1 MKKVPS
7 TLPLVV
13 LVLFLSLFIMSLM
26 GQDNKRK
33 TLSYSDFIKRV
44 LPADGSSSPIYKV
57 ILTNGDDIAKIEDK
71 SGEIYYARIP
81 ASLLGANQ
89 ELADKLVNHDIE
101 VDVKAQSNE
110 GFWINIVSNFIVPVA
125 LFAFFIFMLRNAGGA
140 GGPMAFGKS
149 RAKMMTKDINVTFDD
164 VAGISESKRELEE
177 IVDFLKRTEKYK
189 ALGAKVPK
197 GVLLVGPPGCGKTLL
212 AKAVAGEAGVPFFSI
227 SGSDFVEMFVGV
239 GASRVRDLFEQAKK
253 NAPCIVFIDEID
265 AVGRQRSGMSG
276 GGNDEREQTLNQLLV
291 EMDGFQPNSGI
302 IVLAATNR
310 PDVLDKALLRP
321 GRFDRKVVIDI
332 PDLAGRKQI
341 LDVHARGKPMSEDI
355 DLKVIAKRTPGFS
368 GADLMNL
375 VNEAAILAAREAD
388 KEIHL
393 KHIEEAIDK
402 VAIGPEKRSK
412 IIKPK
417 DQLNT
422 AIHEIGH
429 TLVSIF
435 KESTNEFHKVT
446 IIPRG
451 MALGLTWST
460 EEEYKVS
467 ASQKHL
473 KTEMMVLL
481 GGRVAE
487 EITFGLENITTG
499 ASNDMERCTAIA
511 RAMITRYGMNKGLGI
526 VTYGDNESN
535 PYLSQNAFMQNYSD
549 EFAKRIDEEV
559 KELIQT
565 MYDEVKALLIGKK
578 QLLLGLSQELLT
590 KETMDKEQVFQT
602 IERIQSGEYH
612 ILSLEEMEKIATSRM
627 PERIEAM
634 IREEEAQRREE
645 RERLRKE
652 NSKEGEESSEDTK
665 DGNEEA

>member
-1 MKKVPS
+1 MKKLPA
-7 TLPLVV
+7 TLPLII
-13 LVLFLSLFIMSLM
+13 LILFLTLFAVSLM
-26 GQDNKRK
+26 GQDNQRRI
-33 TLSYSDFIKRV
+33 LSYSDFIKLA
-44 LPADGSSSPIYKV
+44 LPEDGSSTPVYRV
-57 ILTNGDDIAKIEDK
+57 ELTNGDDVAKIEDK
-71 SGEIYYARIP
+71 SGEVYFARIP
-81 ASLLGANQ
+81 ASILGANQ
-89 ELADKLVNHDIE
+89 ELADKLVNQNID
-101 VDVKAQSNE
+101 VDVKAQPNE
-110 GFWINIVSNFIVPVA
+110 GFWINIISNFIVPIA
-125 LFAFFIFMLRNAGGA
+125 LFGLFIFMLRNASG
-140 GGPMAFGKS
+140 GGPMSFGKS

-164 VAGISESKRELEE
+164 VAGIAESKRELEE

-197 GVLLVGPPGCGKTLL
+197 GILLIGPPGCGKTLL
-212 AKAVAGEAGVPFFSI
+212 AKAVAGEAGTPFFSI

-321 GRFDRKVVIDI
+321 GRFDRKVSIDT
-332 PDLAGRKQI
+332 PDLSGREQI
-341 LDVHARGKPMSEDI
+341 LGVHVRGKPLADDI
-355 DLKVIAKRTPGFS
+355 DVKQFAKRTPGFS

-375 VNEAAILAAREAD
+375 VNEAAILAAREDD
-388 KEIHL
+388 KEINQKHL
-393 KHIEEAIDK
+393 EEAIDK

-422 AIHEIGH
+422 AIHEMGH
-429 TLVSIF
+429 TLVSIY

-467 ASQKHL
+467 ASEKHL
-473 KTEMMVLL
+473 KVEMMVLL

-487 EITFGLENITTG
+487 EIIFGKENVTTG

-511 RAMITRYGMNKGLGI
+511 RSMITRYGMNQNLGI
-526 VTYGDNESN
+526 VAYGDRDGNSF
-535 PYLSQNAFMQNYSD
+535 LGQNHVSQNYSD
-549 EFAKRIDEEV
+549 EFAMKIDEEV
-559 KELIQT
+559 KNLIESL
-565 MYDEVKALLIGKK
+565 YHEVKSLLMEKK
-578 QLLLGLSQELLT
+578 EILLGTSQELIK
-590 KETMDKEQVFQT
+590 KETLDKEEVFELIEQVKN
-602 IERIQSGEYH
+602 GEYD
-612 ILSLEEMEKIATSRM
+612 ILSLSEMEAIATSRM
-627 PERIEAM
+627 PEKVEAM
-634 IREEEAQRREE
+634 IREEEAKRKEE
-645 RERLRKE
+645 REKLRLE
-652 NSKEGEESSEDTK
+652 EEQEGTDSESDE
-665 DGNEEA
+665 

>member
-26 GQDNKRK
+26 GQDNKRRI
-33 TLSYSDFIKRV
+33 LSYSDFIKRV
-44 LPADGSSSPIYKV
+44 LPSDGSASPVYKV

-71 SGEIYYARIP
+71 NGEIYYARIP

-89 ELADKLVNHDIE
+89 DLADKLVNQDIE
-101 VDVKAQSNE
+101 VDVKAQANE
-110 GFWINIVSNFIVPVA
+110 GFWINIISNFIVPIA

-140 GGPMAFGKS
+140 GPMSFGKS

-212 AKAVAGEAGVPFFSI
+212 AKAVAGESGVPFFSI

-321 GRFDRKVVIDI
+321 GRFDRKVVIDT

-341 LDVHARGKPMSEDI
+341 LDVHVRGKPVAEEV
-355 DLKVIAKRTPGFS
+355 DLKIIAKRTPGFS

-375 VNEAAILAAREAD
+375 VNEAAILAARESD
-388 KEIHL
+388 KEIRL

-429 TLVSIF
+429 TLISIF
-435 KESTNEFHKVT
+435 KESNNEFHKVT

-467 ASQKHL
+467 ASEKHL
-473 KTEMMVLL
+473 RTEMMVLL

-487 EITFGLENITTG
+487 EIIFGKENVTTG

-511 RAMITRYGMNKGLGI
+511 RAMITRYGMNRDLGI

-535 PYLSQNAFMQNYSD
+535 PYLSQSAYMQNYSD
-549 EFAKRIDEEV
+549 EFARKIDIEV
-559 KELIQT
+559 KELIQEL
-565 MYDEVKALLIGKK
+565 YEQVKTLLNEKRN
-578 QLLLGLSQELLT
+578 LLLGLSQELLY
-590 KETMDKEQVFQT
+590 KETLDKEQVFST
-602 IERIQSGEYH
+602 IEKIQNGEYF
-612 ILSLEEMEKIATSRM
+612 IQSLEEMEKIATSRM
-627 PERIEAM
+627 PERVETM
-634 IREEEAQRREE
+634 IREEEAERKRE

-652 NSKEGEESSEDTK
+652 EKEREDFKGED
-665 DGNEEA
+665 EEA

>member
-26 GQDNKRK
+26 GQDNKRRI
-33 TLSYSDFIKRV
+33 LSYSDFIKRV
-44 LPADGSSSPIYKV
+44 LPSDGSASPVYKV

-71 SGEIYYARIP
+71 NGEIYYARIP

-89 ELADKLVNHDIE
+89 DLADKLVHQDIE

-110 GFWINIVSNFIVPVA
+110 GFWINIISNFIVPVA
-125 LFAFFIFMLRNAGGA
+125 IFAFFIFMLRNAGGA
-140 GGPMAFGKS
+140 GPMSFGKS
-149 RAKMMTKDINVTFDD
+149 RAKMMTKDINVSFDD

-321 GRFDRKVVIDI
+321 GRFDRKVVIDT

-341 LDVHARGKPMSEDI
+341 LDVHVRGKPVAEEI

-375 VNEAAILAAREAD
+375 VNEAAILAARESD
-388 KEIHL
+388 KEIRL

-435 KESTNEFHKVT
+435 KESNNEFHKVT

-467 ASQKHL
+467 ASEKHL
-473 KTEMMVLL
+473 RTEMMVLL

-487 EITFGLENITTG
+487 EIIFGKENVTTG

-511 RAMITRYGMNKGLGI
+511 RAMITRYGMNRDLGI

-535 PYLSQNAFMQNYSD
+535 PYLSQSAYMQNYSD
-549 EFAKRIDEEV
+549 EFARKIDIEV
-559 KELIQT
+559 KELIQDL
-565 MYDEVKALLIGKK
+565 YEQVKTLLNEKR
-578 QLLLGLSQELLT
+578 QLLLGLSQELLY
-590 KETMDKEQVFQT
+590 KETLDKEQVFST
-602 IERIQSGEYH
+602 IEKIQNGEYL
-612 ILSLEEMEKIATSRM
+612 INSLEEMEKIATSRM
-627 PERIEAM
+627 PERVETM
-634 IREEEAQRREE
+634 IREEEAERKRE

-652 NSKEGEESSEDTK
+652 EKEREDFKGED
-665 DGNEEA
+665 EEA

>member
-1 MKKVPS
+1 MKKLPA
-7 TLPLVV
+7 TLPLII
-13 LVLFLSLFIMSLM
+13 LILFLTLFAVSLM
-26 GQDNKRK
+26 GQDNQRRI
-33 TLSYSDFIKRV
+33 LSYSDFIKRA
-44 LPADGSSSPIYKV
+44 LPEDGSSTPVYRV
-57 ILTNGDDIAKIEDK
+57 ELTNGDDVAKIEDK
-71 SGEIYYARIP
+71 SGEVYFARIP
-81 ASLLGANQ
+81 ASILGANQ
-89 ELADKLVNHDIE
+89 ELADKLVNQNID
-101 VDVKAQSNE
+101 VDVKAQPNE
-110 GFWINIVSNFIVPVA
+110 GFWINIISNFIVPIA
-125 LFAFFIFMLRNAGGA
+125 LFGLFIFMLRNASG
-140 GGPMAFGKS
+140 GGPMSFGKS

-164 VAGISESKRELEE
+164 VAGIAESKRELEE

-197 GVLLVGPPGCGKTLL
+197 GILLIGPPGCGKTLL
-212 AKAVAGEAGVPFFSI
+212 AKAVAGEAGTPFFSI

-321 GRFDRKVVIDI
+321 GRFDRKVSIDT
-332 PDLAGRKQI
+332 PDLSGREQI
-341 LDVHARGKPMSEDI
+341 LGVHVRGKPLADDI
-355 DLKVIAKRTPGFS
+355 DVKQFAKRTPGFS

-375 VNEAAILAAREAD
+375 VNEAAILAAREDD
-388 KEIHL
+388 KEINQKHL
-393 KHIEEAIDK
+393 EEAIDK

-422 AIHEIGH
+422 AIHEMGH
-429 TLVSIF
+429 TLVSIY

-467 ASQKHL
+467 ASEKHL
-473 KTEMMVLL
+473 KVEMMVLL

-487 EITFGLENITTG
+487 EIIFGKENVTTG

-511 RAMITRYGMNKGLGI
+511 RSMITRYGMNQNLGI
-526 VTYGDNESN
+526 VAYGDRDGNSF
-535 PYLSQNAFMQNYSD
+535 LGQNHVSQNYSD
-549 EFAKRIDEEV
+549 EFAMKIDEEV
-559 KELIQT
+559 KNLIESL
-565 MYDEVKALLIGKK
+565 YHEVKSLLMEKK
-578 QLLLGLSQELLT
+578 EILLGTSQELIK
-590 KETMDKEQVFQT
+590 KETLDKEEVFELIEQVKN
-602 IERIQSGEYH
+602 GEYD
-612 ILSLEEMEKIATSRM
+612 ILSLSEMEAIATSRM
-627 PERIEAM
+627 PEKVEAM
-634 IREEEAQRREE
+634 IREEEAKRKEE
-645 RERLRKE
+645 REKLRLE
-652 NSKEGEESSEDTK
+652 EEQEGTDSESDE
-665 DGNEEA
+665 

>member
-26 GQDNKRK
+26 GQDNKRRI
-33 TLSYSDFIKRV
+33 LSYSDFIKRV
-44 LPADGSSSPIYKV
+44 LPSDGSASPVYKV
-57 ILTNGDDIAKIEDK
+57 ILTNGDDTTKIEDK
-71 SGEIYYARIP
+71 NGEIYYARIP

-89 ELADKLVNHDIE
+89 DLADKLVHQDIE

-110 GFWINIVSNFIVPVA
+110 GFWINIISNFIVPVA
-125 LFAFFIFMLRNAGGA
+125 IFAFFIFMLRNAGGA
-140 GGPMAFGKS
+140 GPMSFGKS
-149 RAKMMTKDINVTFDD
+149 RAKMMTKDINVSFDD

-321 GRFDRKVVIDI
+321 GRFDRKVVIDT

-341 LDVHARGKPMSEDI
+341 LDVHVRGKPVAEEI

-375 VNEAAILAAREAD
+375 VNEAAILAARESD
-388 KEIHL
+388 KEIRL

-435 KESTNEFHKVT
+435 KESNNEFHKVT

-467 ASQKHL
+467 ASEKHL
-473 KTEMMVLL
+473 RTEMMVLL

-487 EITFGLENITTG
+487 EIIFGKENVTTG

-511 RAMITRYGMNKGLGI
+511 RAMITRYGMNRDLGI

-535 PYLSQNAFMQNYSD
+535 PYLSQSAYMQNYSD
-549 EFAKRIDEEV
+549 EFARKIDIEV
-559 KELIQT
+559 KELIQDL
-565 MYDEVKALLIGKK
+565 YEQVKTLLNEKR
-578 QLLLGLSQELLT
+578 QLLLGLSQELLY
-590 KETMDKEQVFQT
+590 KETLDKEQVFST
-602 IERIQSGEYH
+602 IEKIQNGEYV
-612 ILSLEEMEKIATSRM
+612 INSLEEMEKIATSRM
-627 PERIEAM
+627 PERVETM
-634 IREEEAQRREE
+634 IREEEAERKRE

-652 NSKEGEESSEDTK
+652 EKEREDFKGED
-665 DGNEEA
+665 EEA

>member
-26 GQDNKRK
+26 GQDNKRRI
-33 TLSYSDFIKRV
+33 LSYSDFIKRV
-44 LPADGSSSPIYKV
+44 LPSDGSASPVYKV

-71 SGEIYYARIP
+71 NGEIYYARIP

-89 ELADKLVNHDIE
+89 DLADKLVHQDIE

-110 GFWINIVSNFIVPVA
+110 GFWINIISNFIVPVA
-125 LFAFFIFMLRNAGGA
+125 IFAFFIFMLRNAGGA
-140 GGPMAFGKS
+140 GPMSFGKS
-149 RAKMMTKDINVTFDD
+149 RAKMMTKDINVSFDD

-321 GRFDRKVVIDI
+321 GRFDRKVVIDT

-341 LDVHARGKPMSEDI
+341 LDVHVRGKPVAEEI

-375 VNEAAILAAREAD
+375 VNEAAILAARESD
-388 KEIHL
+388 KEIRL

-435 KESTNEFHKVT
+435 KESNNEFHKVT

-467 ASQKHL
+467 ASEKHL
-473 KTEMMVLL
+473 RTEMMVLL

-487 EITFGLENITTG
+487 EIIFGKENVTTG

-511 RAMITRYGMNKGLGI
+511 RAMITRYGMNRDLGI

-535 PYLSQNAFMQNYSD
+535 PYLSQSAYMQNYSD
-549 EFAKRIDEEV
+549 EFARKIDIEV
-559 KELIQT
+559 KELIQDL
-565 MYDEVKALLIGKK
+565 YEQVKTLLNEKR
-578 QLLLGLSQELLT
+578 QLLLGLSQELLY
-590 KETMDKEQVFQT
+590 KETLDKEQVFST
-602 IERIQSGEYH
+602 IEKIQNGEYV
-612 ILSLEEMEKIATSRM
+612 INSLEEMEKIATSRM
-627 PERIEAM
+627 PERVETM
-634 IREEEAQRREE
+634 IREEEAERKRE

-652 NSKEGEESSEDTK
+652 EKEREDFKGED
-665 DGNEEA
+665 EEA

>member
-1 MKKVPS
+1 MKKLPA
-7 TLPLVV
+7 TLPLII
-13 LVLFLSLFIMSLM
+13 LILFLTLFAMSLM
-26 GQDNKRK
+26 GQENERK
-33 TLSYSDFIKRV
+33 ILSYSDFIKRA
-44 LPADGSSSPIYKV
+44 LPDDDRTPVYKV
-57 ILTNGDDIAKIEDK
+57 ELTNGDDVAKIEDRD
-71 SGEIYYARIP
+71 GEVYFARIP
-81 ASLLGANQ
+81 ASILGANQ
-89 ELADKLVNHDIE
+89 DLADKLVDKGIA
-101 VDVKAQSNE
+101 VDVKAQPNE
-110 GFWINIVSNFIVPVA
+110 GFWINILSNFIVPIA
-125 LFAFFIFMLRNAGGA
+125 LFGLFIFMLRNASG
-140 GGPMAFGKS
+140 GGPMSFGKS

-164 VAGISESKRELEE
+164 VAGIAESKRELEE

-197 GVLLVGPPGCGKTLL
+197 GVLLIGPPGCGKTLL
-212 AKAVAGEAGVPFFSI
+212 AKAVAGEAGTPFFSI

-321 GRFDRKVVIDI
+321 GRFDRKVSIDT
-332 PDLAGRKQI
+332 PDLSGREQI
-341 LDVHARGKPMSEDI
+341 LNVHVRGKPIAEGVNI
-355 DLKVIAKRTPGFS
+355 KTFAKRTPGFS

-375 VNEAAILAAREAD
+375 VNEAAILAARED
-388 KEIHL
+388 EKEISSKHL
-393 KHIEEAIDK
+393 DEAIDK

-422 AIHEIGH
+422 AIHEMGH
-429 TLVSIF
+429 TLVNIY
-435 KESTNEFHKVT
+435 KESKNEFHKVT

-467 ASQKHL
+467 ASEKHL
-473 KTEMMVLL
+473 KVEMMVLL

-487 EITFGLENITTG
+487 EIIFGKENVTTG

-511 RAMITRYGMNKGLGI
+511 RSMITRYGMNRDLGI
-526 VTYGDNESN
+526 VAYGDKDGN
-535 PYLSQNAFMQNYSD
+535 PLLGQSHVSQNYSD
-549 EFAKRIDEEV
+549 EFAMKIDEEV
-559 KELIQT
+559 KDLIST
-565 MYDEVKALLIGKK
+565 LYEEVKS
-578 QLLLGLSQELLT
+578 LLLEKKEILLGTSQELIK
-590 KETMDKEQVFQT
+590 KETLDKDEVFDT
-602 IERIQSGEYH
+602 IKAIENHEYN

-627 PERIEAM
+627 PERVETM
-634 IREEEAQRREE
+634 IREEEEKRKKE
-645 RERLRKE
+645 REKLRL
-652 NSKEGEESSEDTK
+652 EEEQIKTED
-665 DGNEEA
+665 DNNNEEPNL